1 VSLPTFIVIGA
12 SRSGT
17 TSLHHL
23 LGRHPDVYMA
33 PVKSPNYFV
42 AGDPLPPW
50 EGPRLRSMAKQW
62 ITDRRVYEELFAGV
76 RDEAAIGEVSPVY
89 LQSRAAPQR
98 ILEACPGARLVAIL
112 RDPAER
118 AYAHYLGRRRDGLE
132 RRADFGAVVDQE
144 LSAPLPDEVA
154 FGSYLGASRYH
165 HFLREY
171 FARFPADRIRIHFFE
186 DFVASPGAVLA
197 DILAFVG
204 VDPDVPIETTARH
217 NASGEIDGTVRRWL
231 WTRTVAL
238 RTALR
243 PYLPARIRNAGQMV
257 IGGSLARP
265 PLPLDVR
272 ARIARALRPDV
283 ERLESLIGRDLSR
296 WCRT

>member
-1 VSLPTFIVIGA
+1 MSLPTFIVIGA

-62 ITDRRVYEELFAGV
+62 ITDRRAYEALFAGATG
-76 RDEAAIGEVSPVY
+76 ESAIGEVSPVY

-98 ILEACPGARLVAIL
+98 ILDACPGAGLVAIL

-118 AYAHYLGRRRDGLE
+118 AYAHFLGRRRDGLE
-132 RRADFGAVVDQE
+132 RRADFGAVVDEE

-171 FARFPADRIRIHFFE
+171 FARFPTNRIRIHLFE
-186 DFVASPGAVLA
+186 DFVASPGTVVA

-204 VDPDVPIETTARH
+204 VDPDVPIDTAARH

-243 PYLPARIRNAGQMV
+243 PYLPTRIRNAGQMV
-257 IGGSLARP
+257 IGASLARP
-265 PLPLDVR
+265 PLPPDVR

-283 ERLESLIGRDLSR
+283 ERLESLIGRDLSK